1 MKQLIASVTPGSP
14 ASGRKIRPGDELI
27 AINGHRIHD
36 VLDYTYHSYDP
47 VLLLELKGADG
58 KLRFVR
64 IRKAEGQ
71 DPGLNFETY
80 LMDRPMACANKCIF
94 CFIDQLP
101 SGLRETLY
109 FKDDDARL
117 SFLQGNYITLTNLSD
132 REMER
137 ISALKV
143 SPINVSVHAT
153 DPEIRCRMLGNR
165 TAGKLMDRMRLLA
178 SHGVEMNCQIV
189 CCPGFNDGEVL
200 QKTMEDLAALY
211 PSVPS
216 VSVVPVGLTKYR
228 EGLESLTPFDRGSA
242 SALLDQVES
251 YGETCLAQ
259 LGSRIFFPAD
269 EFYIKAGRELPPDD
283 WYEGYPQLENGV
295 GMLRLLI
302 TEFDD
307 AIGDIPADPI
317 PFTAA
322 TGISASPYIRDLL
335 ERAKRICPD
344 VDGTVCPIE
353 NRFFG
358 SSIDV
363 AGLLTG
369 RDIAEQLKGK
379 IHGER
384 LLIPRNALR
393 HGDRVFLDDYTVEM
407 LAEELNISVRIVE
420 QDGADL
426 AAAFLGK

>member
-1 MKQLIASVTPGSP
+1 MKQIISSVTPGSP
-14 ASGRKIRPGDELI
+14 ASGRRIYPGDELI
-27 AINGHRIHD
+27 GINGHKIHD
-36 VLDYTYHSYDP
+36 VLDYTYYSYDSD
-47 VLLLELKGADG
+47 LLIELVGGNG

-64 IRKAEGQ
+64 ISKAEGQ

-80 LMDRPMACANKCIF
+80 LMDRPMACANKCVF

-101 SGLRETLY
+101 PGMRETLY

-137 ISALKV
+137 ISSLKV

-153 DPEIRCRMLGNR
+153 DPGIRCRMLGNR
-165 TAGKLMDRMRLLA
+165 TAGKLMDRMRMLS
-178 SHGVEMNCQIV
+178 SHGVIMNCQIV

-200 QKTMEDLAALY
+200 QRTMTDLTALY

-228 EGLESLTPFDRGSA
+228 EGLEPLTPFDPESA
-242 SALLDQVES
+242 AALLDQVEE
-251 YGETCLAQ
+251 YGNRCLDRC
-259 LGSRIFFPAD
+259 GSRIFFPAD
-269 EFYIKAGRELPPDD
+269 EFYIKAERELPPDD

-302 TEFDD
+302 TEFEETVGNIS
-307 AIGDIPADPI
+307 AEPV

-322 TGISASPYIRDLL
+322 TGVSAYPYIRTLL
-335 ERAKRICPD
+335 ERARTLCPEA
-344 VDGTVCPIE
+344 DGIVLPVE

-379 IHGER
+379 IHGTR

-393 HGDRVFLDDYTVEM
+393 HGDRVFLDDVTVED
-407 LAEELNISVRIVE
+407 LERELNVSIRIVE

-426 AAAFLGK
+426 AAAFFGK

>member
-1 MKQLIASVTPGSP
+1 MKQVIASVTPGSP
-14 ASGRKIRPGDELI
+14 ASGRRIFPGDELVG
-27 AINGHRIHD
+27 INGHRIRD
-36 VLDYTYHSYDP
+36 VLDYTYHSYEPD
-47 VLLLELKGADG
+47 LLLELKSPEGR
-58 KLRFVR
+58 LRFVR

-80 LMDRPMACANKCIF
+80 LMDRPMACANKCVF

-101 SGLRETLY
+101 PGLRETLY

-137 ISALKV
+137 IASLKV

-165 TAGKLMDRMRLLA
+165 TAGRLMERMRMLA
-178 SHGVEMNCQIV
+178 DSGVVMNCQIV

-200 QKTMEDLAALY
+200 QRTMEDLAELY
-211 PSVPS
+211 PAVPS

-228 EGLESLTPFDRGSA
+228 EGLEPLTPFDRESA
-242 SALLDQVES
+242 ALLLDQVEGF
-251 YGETCLAQ
+251 GEKCLAST
-259 LGSRIFFPAD
+259 GSRIFFPAD
-269 EFYIKAGRELPPDD
+269 EFYIKAERELPADE

-302 TEFDD
+302 TEFEEAVDTVS
-307 AIGDIPADPI
+307 ADPV
-317 PFTAA
+317 PFTAV
-322 TGISASPYIRDLL
+322 TGRSACPYITSLL
-335 ERAKRICPD
+335 DRAKQRCPEL
-344 VDGTVCPIE
+344 DGVVIPVE

-369 RDIAEQLKGK
+369 RDIADQVRGK
-379 IHGER
+379 IHGDR

-393 HGDRVFLDDYTVEM
+393 HGDRVFLDDVTVEQ
-407 LAEELNISVRIVE
+407 LEEELHTAIRIVE

-426 AAAFLGK
+426 AAAFFGN